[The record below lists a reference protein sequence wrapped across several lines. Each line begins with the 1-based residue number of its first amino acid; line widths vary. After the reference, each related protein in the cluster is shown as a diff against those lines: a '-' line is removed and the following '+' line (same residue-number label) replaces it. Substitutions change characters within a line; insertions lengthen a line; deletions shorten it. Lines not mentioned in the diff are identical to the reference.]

1 MSSVASK
8 VSGVDGDGESSWVS
22 STLAGDGG
30 SIWVSTQVGAT
41 IAGATSSH
49 KSILKQPAG
58 SPLKRFPI
66 GASLLGSRLRVILG
80 HVAVRKQAMTETEQE
95 KRQRHRQRHQG
106 QRHRQRQRQI
116 HTYTKDVL
124 MYGMNA

>member
-66 GASLLGSRLRVILG
+66 GASLLAGSRLRVILG
-80 HVAVRKQAMTETEQE
+80 HVADCKQT
-95 KRQRHRQRHQG
+95 
-106 QRHRQRQRQI
+106 
-116 HTYTKDVL
+116 
-124 MYGMNA
+124 